1 MAGKMCEEKAP
12 RKKSHKTKNSTDK
25 EQGSAKNKKPLEEVS
40 DDKCERMP
48 SQEGEM
54 TFYPLEKIKRFLS
67 QTKGQRAVKTEQFFP
82 ELKGFVRS
90 VAELRKEEGA
100 FSDQEIYRLKK

>member
-1 MAGKMCEEKAP
+1 MMSVSGYLHKMI
-12 RKKSHKTKNSTDK
+12 
-25 EQGSAKNKKPLEEVS
+25 
-40 DDKCERMP
+40 
-48 SQEGEM
+48 
-54 TFYPLEKIKRFLS
+54 FYPLEKIKRFLS

-100 FSDQEIYRLKK
+100 FSDQEIYRLKKIVTKVKAQLINDDK